1 MGDKDMKTLSI
12 IAIAGLAAAATANP
26 ALEWRGATPESTNL
40 RGPIASGT
48 FNVALDNAEHWDLQG
63 SPNNQILLVDVNAA
77 LGGVVGAGATMTGI
91 GWDVTTSTVGGSWLS
106 EATFYFDDN
115 IAPDL
120 SGLFL
125 TPGVGNDFGGTAS
138 FASGGIIDL
147 SDNGIPDI
155 ALADG
160 VLRIELYESFDDVA
174 DAIDS
179 FNSGSLTIVADY
191 TVPAPAGLAVLG
203 LGGLVA
209 ARRRR

>member
-1 MGDKDMKTLSI
+1 MKTLSI

-26 ALEWRGATPESTNL
+26 ALEWRGATPQSTDL
-40 RGPIASGT
+40 RGPTASGT
-48 FNVALDNAEHWDLQG
+48 FTVDLSGAESWDALSDG
-63 SPNNQILLVDVNAA
+63 SNMVMLVDVNAA
-77 LGGVVGAGATMTGI
+77 LGGIGAASMTGI
-91 GWDVTTSTVGGSWLS
+91 GWDNSTSTVGGSWLS
-106 EATFYFDDN
+106 EAVMYFDDN

-125 TPGVGNDFGGTAS
+125 TPGVGDDFAGTAS
-138 FASGGIIDL
+138 YSSGGVLDL

-160 VLRIELYESFDDVA
+160 ILRIEFFENFDDVA
-174 DAIDS
+174 DAIDA
-179 FNSGSLTIVADY
+179 FHGGTLTITADY

-209 ARRRR
+209 SRRRR

>member
-1 MGDKDMKTLSI
+1 MKTLSI

-26 ALEWRGATPESTNL
+26 ALEWRGATPQSTDL
-40 RGPIASGT
+40 RGPTASGT
-48 FNVALDNAEHWDLQG
+48 FNVDLSSVASWDALSD
-63 SPNNQILLVDVNAA
+63 SSNQILLVDVNAA
-77 LGGVVGAGATMTGI
+77 LGGVAGAGATMTGI
-91 GWDVTTSTVGGSWLS
+91 GWDNSLSTVGGSWLS
-106 EATFYFDDN
+106 EAVMYFDDN

-125 TPGVGNDFGGTAS
+125 TTGVGEDFAGTNS
-138 FASGGIIDL
+138 YSSGGILDL

-160 VLRIELYESFDDVA
+160 ILRIEFFENFDDVA
-174 DAIDS
+174 DAIDA
-179 FNSGSLTIVADY
+179 FYGGTITIAADY

-209 ARRRR
+209 SRRRR